1 MLHCRYWNILN
12 EIRRNQW
19 NVLSFL
25 FLFFKELIEPP
36 NFNLD
41 KNKAQEKRSEIA
53 HKQGN
58 IWSRTYMLQL
68 FCNSETDKL
77 DGAFWVAAW
86 YFWAAAPSWLTWE
99 AKITTI
105 KYTQYPIVA
114 FNNQHFDTNI
124 GRQYLIKGSFEHFM
138 ESNWVTEHVRYML

>member
-1 MLHCRYWNILN
+1 MFY
-12 EIRRNQW
+12 
-19 NVLSFL
+19 L
-25 FLFFKELIEPP
+25 FFFFKELIEPP

-53 HKQGN
+53 NEQGN

-114 FNNQHFDTNI
+114 KILNAPTHTFQQSTFWHQYWTTIFD
-124 GRQYLIKGSFEHFM
+124 
-138 ESNWVTEHVRYML
+138 